1 MGTRM
6 NVRNLMKVN
15 CLSDE
20 YICSSSG
27 WAGGAVV
34 PSWTWHQIKQIGA
47 QAEKVPWTWEFET
60 GNNNN
65 Y

>member
-1 MGTRM
+1 
-6 NVRNLMKVN
+6 MKVN

-27 WAGGAVV
+27 WASGAVV

-60 GNNNN
+60 GNNNHN
-65 Y
+65 